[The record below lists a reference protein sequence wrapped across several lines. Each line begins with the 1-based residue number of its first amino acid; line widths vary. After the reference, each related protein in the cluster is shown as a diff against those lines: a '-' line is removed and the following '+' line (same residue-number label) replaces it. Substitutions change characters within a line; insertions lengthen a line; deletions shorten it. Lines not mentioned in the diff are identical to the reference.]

1 MADEKLIELNK
12 VYKSYGSLKVLEGIS
27 LQVFKGEIVSII
39 GPSGC
44 GKTTILNIIAGIIS
58 PDEGKVWVDENKKM
72 GYVFQESRLIPW
84 KNVEK
89 NIWFVQKNYSFDK
102 KKARKIREELLRL
115 AGMERYTSYFPS
127 QLSGGMRQKVNLIR
141 ALCIFPDILL
151 LDEPFKSMDRES
163 ALVMEEVIL
172 SMMGERIE
180 GVLMVTFDFER
191 AIRMSSKIYFL
202 SQKPTKVMRIL
213 EKPFCRRIRED
224 KEKDADFL
232 EKIGQFSLRR
242 KEMDLRTM
250 IKKLGLKNL
259 TPELGEDAKIKGC
272 HISDIMSEVFANA
285 SEGDMWLT
293 RQNNPVVIALASL
306 KRIPAIL
313 LVDGREPFPE
323 MLEKAKEEKIVI
335 LTTPLS
341 YFEIAGRLYQMGLSK
356 NREPVFHN

>member
-58 PDEGKVWVDENKKM
+58 PDEGKVWVDENKKI

-89 NIWFVQKNYSFDK
+89 NVWFVQKNYSFDK

-141 ALCIFPDILL
+141 ALCIFPDVLL

-163 ALVMEEVIL
+163 ALAMEEVIL

-180 GVLMVTFDFER
+180 GILMVTFDFER

-242 KEMDLRTM
+242 KEMDLRTI

-259 TPELGEDAKIKGC
+259 TSELGED
-272 HISDIMSEVFANA
+272 V
-285 SEGDMWLT
+285 
-293 RQNNPVVIALASL
+293 
-306 KRIPAIL
+306 
-313 LVDGREPFPE
+313 
-323 MLEKAKEEKIVI
+323 
-335 LTTPLS
+335 
-341 YFEIAGRLYQMGLSK
+341 
-356 NREPVFHN
+356 